1 MNLLNS
7 SVRRNITIIPESF
20 NVTTVLNSLDQLF
33 GTILRVFKCASH
45 EYFEGY
51 KDEDSLVKR
60 AINTSEVPAI
70 ASKLLSLVTTPA
82 MNKTEKKFIALSP
95 FLLSPL
101 IP

>member
-7 SVRRNITIIPESF
+7 SARRNITIIPESF

-70 ASKLLSLVTTPA
+70 ASKFAVFFA
-82 MNKTEKKFIALSP
+82 V
-95 FLLSPL
+95 FLLSND
-101 IP
+101 